1 MVPWK
6 PLHGKF
12 SIARSITARF
22 ITVRF
27 ITERSRFIKP
37 LRDGIELDLH
47 SKSFYKDRVG
57 VIHGFVLI
65 EFC

>member
-6 PLHGKF
+6 PLYGKF
-12 SIARSITARF
+12 SIARSITERL
-22 ITVRF
+22 
-27 ITERSRFIKP
+27 ITERPRFIKP
-37 LRDGIELDLH
+37 LRDGIKLDLH